1 LDAAR
6 MKTVE
11 VTRDYAYRLDKRRLV
26 QFKAG
31 ITYRRVLETAAREIE
46 RAGAGR
52 IVGSNTDPAGSSVD
66 ARDAFRL

>member
-1 LDAAR
+1 

-11 VTRDYAYRLDKRRLV
+11 MVRDYNYRLHPRKLV

-52 IVGSNTDPAGSSVD
+52 IVGSNSDPAGDSVD

>member
-1 LDAAR
+1 

-11 VTRDYAYRLDKRRLV
+11 MTCDYSYRLTPRKIV
-26 QFKAG
+26 CFKAG

-52 IVGSNTDPAGSSVD
+52 IVGSNDPAGDSVD

>member
-6 MKTVE
+6 VKTVE
-11 VTRDYAYRLDKRRLV
+11 MERDYAYRLDKRRFV

-31 ITYRRVLETAAREIE
+31 ITYRRVLEIAAREIE

-52 IVGSNTDPAGSSVD
+52 IVGSNNDPAGNTVD